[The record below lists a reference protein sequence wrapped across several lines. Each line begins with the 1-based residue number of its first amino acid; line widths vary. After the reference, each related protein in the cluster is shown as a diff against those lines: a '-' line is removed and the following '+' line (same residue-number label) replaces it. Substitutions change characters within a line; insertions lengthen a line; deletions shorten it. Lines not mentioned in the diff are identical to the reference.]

1 MMIEFAIAGLTFFFL
16 LIGTID
22 VANVLWGYI
31 DMSRAVHAVARCS
44 AMDAHSTDCP
54 NITTYANTYLFNS
67 VDIKIE
73 VSSACVGLYGVGLSQ
88 ITGTLSYKPFI
99 VTALAKNY
107 TQTLCFTRQY

>member
-1 MMIEFAIAGLTFFFL
+1 MMIEFAIVGLTFFFL
-16 LIGTID
+16 MIGTMD
-22 VANVLWGYI
+22 VGSLIWGYI
-31 DMSRAVHAVARCS
+31 DMSRAVHAVARCQ
-44 AMDAHSTDCP
+44 AMDQNLTHCP

-67 VDIKIE
+67 VDIKVE

-107 TQTLCFTRQY
+107 TQTLCFTKQY